1 MTGLVL
7 ASASP
12 ARARLLAAA
21 GVAFTVHPASVDET
35 AMKDSLQ
42 VAGADAR
49 AVAEA
54 LAELKAAEVS
64 AAMPDALV
72 LGADQ
77 VLVFDGVLVSKCA
90 DLDAAR
96 ALLRELRGQPHDLI
110 SAAVLCLH
118 GAPVWRHCAAAR
130 LTMRD
135 FSDDF
140 LDAYLAEEDEA
151 LLGGVGC
158 LVSGWLGP
166 RLAARLGLLDPL
178 RQMIAAPK
186 FIARTTISGAKVM
199 THPNR
204 LGWIAVPRGVWR
216 TLKAAAKKGEFANS
230 SATTP
235 VSSTP
240 DAM

>member
-12 ARARLLAAA
+12 ARARLLTAA
-21 GVAFTVHPASVDET
+21 GVAFTVHPASVDEA

-54 LAELKAAEVS
+54 LAELKAAQVS

-90 DLDAAR
+90 DLKEAR

-118 GAPVWRHCAAAR
+118 GAPVWRHAAAAR

-140 LDAYLAEEDEA
+140 LGTYLAEEGEA

-158 LVSGWLGP
+158 Y
-166 RLAARLGLLDPL
+166 RLEGRGAQLFARVEGDHFTVQGLPLLPLLEAL
-178 RQMIAAPK
+178 RQ
-186 FIARTTISGAKVM
+186 
-199 THPNR
+199 H
-204 LGWIAVPRGVWR
+204 GV
-216 TLKAAAKKGEFANS
+216 LPA
-230 SATTP
+230 
-235 VSSTP
+235 
-240 DAM
+240 